1 MGTGYTR
8 NDTANNIAD
17 GNIINASDLDGEF
30 DAIVTAFSTSGH
42 THDGT
47 AAEGG
52 SIEKVGPGQQVTV
65 TATAIHPTSADGVSL
80 GSASNEF
87 SDVYLADSSV
97 IYLGADQDVTLTHV
111 HNTGI
116 ILNSTNQL
124 QFGDSGSYIHQSEDG
139 VLDLVSDTEIEINAT
154 TIDINGNA
162 DISGSLTLGGTQ
174 ITSSATELNILTGTT
189 AASTGVTIENTDK
202 FIVNDGGTMKQLAF
216 TDLET
221 WVESNIDAGA
231 NLTSVGALDSGSI
244 TSNFGN
250 IDNGAS
256 NITSGGLVKIDVD
269 ADADDLT
276 GDSATG
282 RLTLGAGEDLNLYHG
297 GTNSYIVNDTGDLII
312 DTAGDVVLDAD
323 GADVLLKDAGT
334 QYAALTNSSGNLIVK
349 SGTTTALT
357 FSGADV
363 TIAGDLTISGDDLTM
378 GTNTSGMLLIA
389 DGTNFN
395 PTAVT
400 SLSEIST
407 VANDDVFLAIDTSGG
422 GLKKITRSA
431 IVSGLAGSGAISN
444 VVDDSSPQLGADLDT
459 NSFNIAFD
467 DAHGI
472 NDENGNEQI
481 IFQTTSSAVNQFD
494 ITNAATGNSPE
505 ISATGD
511 DTNISLKIT
520 PKGTGQ
526 VIVDGN
532 VGIESGVIDL
542 KNGGSVSTVRFYC
555 ESSNAHYAEITAP
568 AHSAFGGNV
577 TLVLPTTSSN
587 IVGDTATQTLTNKTL
602 TSPVLNTGVSGTA
615 VADEDDM
622 SSNSATKLATQQS
635 IKAYVD
641 SQAANMQFV
650 LEDGDGTEVQITKDS
665 EVKFVEGG
673 GIDIDWTDT
682 SDGSDGDPYDLTFT
696 INAAQTGITSLL
708 ATDIKIGEDDETKI
722 DFETADTIN
731 FYAGNEKQLILTDGA
746 LTPGTNAILDLG
758 TDALEFKDAFFD
770 GTVEA
775 DAITI
780 GGTNVTTIFSPIA
793 GGTGIVTTGALDAGS
808 ITSGFG
814 AIDNGTS
821 GIRTNTVTVETS
833 LLPDASGGADI
844 GSASAEFGDI
854 YIADDKQIKFGSD
867 QDVTIEY
874 DEDGTDSLLI
884 SGGDVTIADDKK
896 LFFGSGKDV
905 GIEYDEDGTDTL
917 LISGDVTIADGTN
930 DFDVA
935 SHDNGTNGLKL
946 GGTLVTAS
954 AAELNYVDGV
964 TSNIQTQLNSSAST
978 GKAIAMAM
986 VFG

>member
-52 SIEKVGPGQQVTV
+52 SIEKIGPGQQVTV
-65 TATAIHPTSADGVSL
+65 TASAIHPTSADGVSL

-87 SDVYLADSSV
+87 SDIYLADSSV
-97 IYLGADQDVTLTHV
+97 IYLGADQDTTLTHV
-111 HNTGI
+111 ADTGI
-116 ILNSTNQL
+116 LLNSTRKI
-124 QFGDSGSYIHQSEDG
+124 QFNDASQFIHGSSAT
-139 VLDLVSDTEIEINAT
+139 VLSLGATDEIDLTAT
-154 TIDINGNA
+154 LIDINGNA
-162 DISGSLTLGGTQ
+162 DISGSLTLGGTA
-174 ITSSATELNILTGTT
+174 ITATAAELNIMDGDTS
-189 AASTGVTIENTDK
+189 ASTGVTIATSDK
-202 FIVNDGGTMKQLAF
+202 FIINDGGTMKQLTF
-216 TDLET
+216 DDLET

-244 TSNFGN
+244 TSGFGN
-250 IDNGAS
+250 IDNGGS
-256 NITSGGLVKIDVD
+256 SITSGGLLKIDVD

-395 PTAVT
+395 PTAVGD
-400 SLSEIST
+400 LSEIST

-422 GLKKITRSA
+422 GLKKITRSTL
-431 IVSGLAGSGAISN
+431 VSGLAGSGAISN
-444 VVDDSSPQLGADLDT
+444 VVDDTTPQLGGNLDT
-459 NSFNIAFD
+459 NSFNILID
-467 DAHGI
+467 DAHFIG
-472 NDENGNEQI
+472 DENGNEQI

-532 VGIESGVIDL
+532 VGIESGLIDL
-542 KNGGSVSTVRFYC
+542 KNGGSVSSVRLYC
-555 ESSNAHYAEITAP
+555 ESSNAHYAAINAP
-568 AHSAFGGNV
+568 AHSDFSGNV
-577 TLVLPTTSSN
+577 TLTLPATTSTL
-587 IVGDTATQTLTNKTL
+587 VGDTVTQTLTNKTL

-641 SQAANMQFV
+641 SQATNMQFV

-722 DFETADTIN
+722 DFETADEIH
-731 FYAGNEKQLILTDGA
+731 FYAANVEQVYLGDNIFGPQSDSDVDLGSSSVRWKDAYVDSITVTGEVDGA
-746 LTPGTNAILDLG
+746 SLDISG
-758 TDALEFKDAFFD
+758 DADID
-770 GTVEA
+770 GTLEA

-780 GGTNVTTIFSPIA
+780 GSTSINSIFSPIA
-793 GGTGIVTTGALDAGS
+793 GGSGIVTTGALDSGS
-808 ITSGFG
+808 ITSNFG

-821 GIRTNTVTVETS
+821 GIRTNTMTVETS

-844 GSASAEFGDI
+844 GSASAEFGDV

-867 QDVTIEY
+867 QDVTM
-874 DEDGTDSLLI
+874 
-884 SGGDVTIADDKK
+884 
-896 LFFGSGKDV
+896 
-905 GIEYDEDGTDTL
+905 EYDEDGTDTL
-917 LISGDVTIADGTN
+917 LVTGNVTLSGDVTIADGTN

>member
-17 GNIINASDLDGEF
+17 GNIINASDFDGEF

-47 AAEGG
+47 SAEGG
-52 SIEKVGPGQQVTV
+52 AITKLGPAQQLTIA
-65 TATAIHPTSADGVSL
+65 ATNITPSTDDAFDIGSSGSEFKDLYLDGVAYLDAISL
-80 GSASNEF
+80 NG
-87 SDVYLADSSV
+87 
-97 IYLGADQDVTLTHV
+97 
-111 HNTGI
+111 
-116 ILNSTNQL
+116 
-124 QFGDSGSYIHQSEDG
+124 
-139 VLDLVSDTEIEINAT
+139 T
-154 TIDINGNA
+154 TITTTGA
-162 DISGSLTLGGTQ
+162 
-174 ITSSATELNILTGTT
+174 ELNIMDGDTS
-189 AASTGVTIENTDK
+189 ASTGVTIATSDK
-202 FIVNDGGTMKQLAF
+202 FIINDGGTMKQITFA
-216 TDLET
+216 DLET
-221 WVESNIDAGA
+221 WAETNLDTTSNI
-231 NLTSVGALDSGSI
+231 TTVGALDAGSI

-282 RLTLGAGEDLNLYHG
+282 RLTIGAGEDLNLYHG

-312 DTAGDVVLDAD
+312 DTAGDVVLDAN
-323 GADVLLKDAGT
+323 GADVLLKDDGT
-334 QYAALTNSSGNLIVK
+334 QYGALTNSSGNLIIK

-378 GTNTSGMLLIA
+378 GTNTDSMLLIA

-395 PTAVT
+395 PTAVGD
-400 SLSEIST
+400 LSEIST
-407 VANDDVFLAIDTSGG
+407 VAGDDVFLAIDTSGG
-422 GLKKITRSA
+422 GLKKITRSTIVA
-431 IVSGLAGSGAISN
+431 GLAVSGAGLSN
-444 VVDDSSPQLGADLDT
+444 VVEDTTPQLGGNLDT
-459 NSFNIAFD
+459 NSHNILID
-467 DAHGI
+467 DAHFIG
-472 NDENGNEQI
+472 DENGNEQI

-526 VIVDGN
+526 VIIDGN

-587 IVGDTATQTLTNKTL
+587 LVGDTATQTLTNKTL

-673 GIDIDWTDT
+673 GIDINWTDT

-780 GGTNVTTIFSPIA
+780 GGTNVTSLFSPIA

-808 ITSGFG
+808 ITSNFG

-844 GSASAEFGDI
+844 GSASAEFGDV

-867 QDVTIEY
+867 QDVTM
-874 DEDGTDSLLI
+874 
-884 SGGDVTIADDKK
+884 
-896 LFFGSGKDV
+896 
-905 GIEYDEDGTDTL
+905 EYDEDGTDTL
-917 LISGDVTIADGTN
+917 LISGDVTIADGSN
-930 DFDVA
+930 DFDIA
-935 SHDNGTNGLKL
+935 SHDGTNGLKL
-946 GGTLVTAS
+946 GGTLVTAT
-954 AAELNYVDGV
+954 AAN
-964 TSNIQTQLNSSAST
+964 LNSAAST

>member
-47 AAEGG
+47 SAEGG
-52 SIEKVGPGQQVTV
+52 AITKLGPAQQLTIA
-65 TATAIHPTSADGVSL
+65 ATNITPSTDDAFDIGSSGSEFKDLYLDGVAYLDAISL
-80 GSASNEF
+80 NGTT
-87 SDVYLADSSV
+87 
-97 IYLGADQDVTLTHV
+97 ITTTGAE
-111 HNTGI
+111 
-116 ILNSTNQL
+116 LNL
-124 QFGDSGSYIHQSEDG
+124 MDGDST
-139 VLDLVSDTEIEINAT
+139 V
-154 TIDINGNA
+154 
-162 DISGSLTLGGTQ
+162 
-174 ITSSATELNILTGTT
+174 GTT
-189 AASTGVTIENTDK
+189 AIADGDGLI
-202 FIVNDGGTMKQLAF
+202 INDAGTMRQTTVQTLAAYLDDEI
-216 TDLET
+216 T
-221 WVESNIDAGA
+221 AMP
-231 NLTSVGALDSGSI
+231 NLVTTGALDSGSI
-244 TSNFGN
+244 TSGFGN

-282 RLTLGAGEDLNLYHG
+282 RLTIGAGEDLNLYHG

-312 DTAGDVVLDAD
+312 DTAGDVVLDAN
-323 GADVLLKDAGT
+323 GADVLLKDDGT
-334 QYAALTNSSGNLIVK
+334 QYGALTNSSGNLIIK

-378 GTNTSGMLLIA
+378 GTNTASMLLIA

-395 PTAVT
+395 PTAVGD
-400 SLSEIST
+400 LSEIST

-422 GLKKITRSA
+422 GLKKITRSTL
-431 IVSGLAGSGAISN
+431 VSGLAVSGASIAN
-444 VVDDSSPQLGADLDT
+444 IVEDTTPQLGGSLDV
-459 NSFNIAFD
+459 NGEDIVSVSDGNI
-467 DAHGI
+467 
-472 NDENGNEQI
+472 
-481 IFQTTSSAVNQFD
+481 T
-494 ITNAATGNSPE
+494 
-505 ISATGD
+505 
-511 DTNISLKIT
+511 LT
-520 PKGTGQ
+520 PNGTG
-526 VIVDGN
+526 VVRIDGSN
-532 VGIESGVIDL
+532 GIDMQSGGISI
-542 KNGGSVSTVRFYC
+542 KNSGAQSYVRFYC
-555 ESSNAHYAEITAP
+555 EVSNAHYAQLQAP

-577 TLVLPTTSSN
+577 TLTLPATTSN
-587 IVGDTATQTLTNKTL
+587 LVGDTATQTLTNKTL

-641 SQAANMQFV
+641 SQSANMQFV

-746 LTPGTNAILDLG
+746 LTPGTNAIIDLG

-780 GGTNVTTIFSPIA
+780 GGTNVTSLFSPIA

-814 AIDNGTS
+814 NIDT
-821 GIRTNTVTVETS
+821 
-833 LLPDASGGADI
+833 
-844 GSASAEFGDI
+844 GSS
-854 YIADDKQIKFGSD
+854 
-867 QDVTIEY
+867 TITTT
-874 DEDGTDSLLI
+874 GLI
-884 SGGDVTIADDKK
+884 SGGSLDIDDVLINGTTIGHTDD
-896 LFFGSGKDV
+896 
-905 GIEYDEDGTDTL
+905 TDLMTL
-917 LISGDVTIADGTN
+917 ANGVLTVAGEVSMTTLDIGGTN
-930 DFDVA
+930 VSA
-935 SHDNGTNGLKL
+935 T
-946 GGTLVTAS
+946 
-954 AAELNYVDGV
+954 AAELNYVAGV
-964 TSNIQTQLNSSAST
+964 TSAIQTQLDAKAST

>member
-1 MGTGYTR
+1 MRQTTVQTLAAYL
-8 NDTANNIAD
+8 DDEITAMPN
-17 GNIINASDLDGEF
+17 L
-30 DAIVTAFSTSGH
+30 VTT
-42 THDGT
+42 
-47 AAEGG
+47 
-52 SIEKVGPGQQVTV
+52 
-65 TATAIHPTSADGVSL
+65 
-80 GSASNEF
+80 
-87 SDVYLADSSV
+87 
-97 IYLGADQDVTLTHV
+97 
-111 HNTGI
+111 
-116 ILNSTNQL
+116 
-124 QFGDSGSYIHQSEDG
+124 
-139 VLDLVSDTEIEINAT
+139 
-154 TIDINGNA
+154 
-162 DISGSLTLGGTQ
+162 
-174 ITSSATELNILTGTT
+174 
-189 AASTGVTIENTDK
+189 
-202 FIVNDGGTMKQLAF
+202 
-216 TDLET
+216 
-221 WVESNIDAGA
+221 
-231 NLTSVGALDSGSI
+231 GALDSGSI
-244 TSNFGN
+244 TSGFGN

-282 RLTLGAGEDLNLYHG
+282 RLTIGAGEDLNLYHG

-312 DTAGDVVLDAD
+312 DTAGDVVLDAN
-323 GADVLLKDAGT
+323 GADVLLKDDGT

-395 PTAVT
+395 PTAVGD
-400 SLSEIST
+400 LSEIST

-422 GLKKITRSA
+422 GLKKITRST

-444 VVDDSSPQLGADLDT
+444 VVDDTTPQLGGDLDT
-459 NSFNIAFD
+459 NSHNILID
-467 DAHGI
+467 DAHFIG
-472 NDENGNEQI
+472 DENGNEQI

-494 ITNAATGNSPE
+494 ITNAATGNAPE

-526 VIVDGN
+526 VIIDGN

-587 IVGDTATQTLTNKTL
+587 LVGDTATQTLTNKTL

-641 SQAANMQFV
+641 SQSANMQFV

-722 DFETADTIN
+722 DFETADEIH
-731 FYAGNEKQLILTDGA
+731 FYAANVEQVYLGDNIFGPQSDSDVDLGSSSVRWKDAYVDSITVTGEVDGA
-746 LTPGTNAILDLG
+746 SLDISG
-758 TDALEFKDAFFD
+758 DADID
-770 GTVEA
+770 GTLEA

-780 GGTNVTTIFSPIA
+780 GSTSINSIFSPIA
-793 GGTGIVTTGALDAGS
+793 GGSGIVTTGALDSGS

-814 AIDNGTS
+814 AIDNGES
-821 GIRTNTVTVETS
+821 GIRTNTMTVETS

-844 GSASAEFGDI
+844 GSASAEFGDV

-867 QDVTIEY
+867 QDVTM
-874 DEDGTDSLLI
+874 
-884 SGGDVTIADDKK
+884 
-896 LFFGSGKDV
+896 
-905 GIEYDEDGTDTL
+905 EYDEDGTDTL
-917 LISGDVTIADGTN
+917 LVTGNVTLSGDVTVADGTN
-930 DFDVA
+930 NFDVA
-935 SHDNGTNGLKL
+935 SHDGTNGLKL
-946 GGTLVTAS
+946 GGTLVTSNAT
-954 AAELNYVDGV
+954 ELNKLDGISTTSTELGYVNGV
-964 TSNIQTQLNSSAST
+964 TSAIQTQLDAKAST

>member
-17 GNIINASDLDGEF
+17 GNIINASDFDGEF

-47 AAEGG
+47 SAEGG
-52 SIEKVGPGQQVTV
+52 PITKLGPAQQLTIAATSITPSTDD
-65 TATAIHPTSADGVSL
+65 AFDL
-80 GSASNEF
+80 GS
-87 SDVYLADSSV
+87 
-97 IYLGADQDVTLTHV
+97 
-111 HNTGI
+111 
-116 ILNSTNQL
+116 
-124 QFGDSGSYIHQSEDG
+124 SGSEFKDLFLDG
-139 VLDLVSDTEIEINAT
+139 IAYLDAISLNGT
-154 TIDINGNA
+154 T
-162 DISGSLTLGGTQ
+162 
-174 ITSSATELNILTGTT
+174 ITSSGTELNILTGTT
-189 AASTGVTIENTDK
+189 AASTGVTIATSDK
-202 FIVNDGGTMKQLAF
+202 FIINDGGTMKQITFA
-216 TDLET
+216 DLET
-221 WVESNIDAGA
+221 WAETNLDTTSNI
-231 NLTSVGALDSGSI
+231 TTVGALDAGSI

-312 DTAGDVVLDAD
+312 DTAGDVILDAD
-323 GADVLLKDAGT
+323 GADIILKDDGT
-334 QYAALTNSSGNLIVK
+334 QYGALTNSSGNLVVK

-357 FSGADV
+357 FSGANV

-378 GTNTSGMLLIA
+378 GTNTDSMLLVA

-395 PTAVT
+395 PTAVGD
-400 SLSEIST
+400 LSEIST

-444 VVDDSSPQLGADLDT
+444 GVDDTTPQLGGSLDV
-459 NSFNIAFD
+459 NGEDIVSVS
-467 DAHGI
+467 
-472 NDENGNEQI
+472 NGN
-481 IFQTTSSAVNQFD
+481 
-494 ITNAATGNSPE
+494 IT
-505 ISATGD
+505 
-511 DTNISLKIT
+511 LT
-520 PKGTGQ
+520 PNGSG
-526 VIVDGN
+526 VVRVDGSN
-532 VGIESGVIDL
+532 GIDMQSGAISI
-542 KNGGSVSTVRFYC
+542 KNSGAQSYVRFYC
-555 ESSNAHYAEITAP
+555 EASNAHYAQLQAP
-568 AHSAFGGNV
+568 AHSAFSGNV
-577 TLVLPTTSSN
+577 TLTLPATTSN
-587 IVGDTATQTLTNKTL
+587 LVGDTATQTLTNKTL

-673 GIDIDWTDT
+673 GIDINWTDT

-758 TDALEFKDAFFD
+758 TDSLEFKDAFFD

-780 GGTNVTTIFSPIA
+780 GGTNVTSIFSPIA
-793 GGTGIVTTGALDAGS
+793 GGSGIVTTGALDSGS

-821 GIRTNTVTVETS
+821 GIRTNTMTVETS

-844 GSASAEFGDI
+844 GSASAEFGDV

-867 QDVTIEY
+867 QDVTM
-874 DEDGTDSLLI
+874 
-884 SGGDVTIADDKK
+884 
-896 LFFGSGKDV
+896 
-905 GIEYDEDGTDTL
+905 EYDEDGTDTL
-917 LISGDVTIADGTN
+917 LISGDVTIADGSN
-930 DFDVA
+930 DFDIA
-935 SHDNGTNGLKL
+935 SHDGTNGLKL
-946 GGTLVTAS
+946 GGTLVTAT
-954 AAELNYVDGV
+954 AAN
-964 TSNIQTQLNSSAST
+964 LNSAAST

>member
-17 GNIINASDLDGEF
+17 GNIINASDFDGEF

-47 AAEGG
+47 SAEGG
-52 SIEKVGPGQQVTV
+52 AITKLGPAQQLTIA
-65 TATAIHPTSADGVSL
+65 ATNITPSTDDAFDIGSSGSEFKDLYLDGVAYLDAISL
-80 GSASNEF
+80 NGTT
-87 SDVYLADSSV
+87 
-97 IYLGADQDVTLTHV
+97 ITTTGAE
-111 HNTGI
+111 
-116 ILNSTNQL
+116 LNL
-124 QFGDSGSYIHQSEDG
+124 MDGDST
-139 VLDLVSDTEIEINAT
+139 V
-154 TIDINGNA
+154 
-162 DISGSLTLGGTQ
+162 
-174 ITSSATELNILTGTT
+174 GTT
-189 AASTGVTIENTDK
+189 AIADGDGLI
-202 FIVNDGGTMKQLAF
+202 INDAGTMRQTTVQTLAAYLDDEI
-216 TDLET
+216 T
-221 WVESNIDAGA
+221 AMP
-231 NLTSVGALDSGSI
+231 NLVTTGALDSGSI
-244 TSNFGN
+244 TSGFGN

-282 RLTLGAGEDLNLYHG
+282 RLTIGAGEDLNLYHG

-312 DTAGDVVLDAD
+312 DTAGDVVLDAN
-323 GADVLLKDAGT
+323 GADVLLKDDGT
-334 QYAALTNSSGNLIVK
+334 QYGALTNSSGNLIIK

-378 GTNTSGMLLIA
+378 GTNTASMLLIA

-395 PTAVT
+395 PTAVGD
-400 SLSEIST
+400 LSEIST

-422 GLKKITRSA
+422 GLKKITRSTL
-431 IVSGLAGSGAISN
+431 VSGLAVSGASIAN
-444 VVDDSSPQLGADLDT
+444 IVEDTTPQLGGSLDV
-459 NSFNIAFD
+459 NGEDIVSVSDGNI
-467 DAHGI
+467 
-472 NDENGNEQI
+472 
-481 IFQTTSSAVNQFD
+481 T
-494 ITNAATGNSPE
+494 
-505 ISATGD
+505 
-511 DTNISLKIT
+511 LT
-520 PKGTGQ
+520 PNGTG
-526 VIVDGN
+526 VVRIDGSN
-532 VGIESGVIDL
+532 GIDMQSGGISI
-542 KNGGSVSTVRFYC
+542 KNSGAQSYVRFYC
-555 ESSNAHYAEITAP
+555 EVSNAHYAQLQAP

-577 TLVLPTTSSN
+577 TLTLPATTSN
-587 IVGDTATQTLTNKTL
+587 LVGDTATQTLTNKTL

-641 SQAANMQFV
+641 SQSANMQFV

-746 LTPGTNAILDLG
+746 LTPGTNAIIDLG

-780 GGTNVTTIFSPIA
+780 GGTNVTSLFSPIA

-814 AIDNGTS
+814 NIDT
-821 GIRTNTVTVETS
+821 
-833 LLPDASGGADI
+833 
-844 GSASAEFGDI
+844 GSS
-854 YIADDKQIKFGSD
+854 
-867 QDVTIEY
+867 TITTT
-874 DEDGTDSLLI
+874 GLI
-884 SGGDVTIADDKK
+884 SGGSLDIDDVLINGTTIGHTDD
-896 LFFGSGKDV
+896 
-905 GIEYDEDGTDTL
+905 TDLMTL
-917 LISGDVTIADGTN
+917 ANGVLTVAGEVSMTTLDIGGTN
-930 DFDVA
+930 VSA
-935 SHDNGTNGLKL
+935 T
-946 GGTLVTAS
+946 
-954 AAELNYVDGV
+954 AAELNYVAGV
-964 TSNIQTQLNSSAST
+964 TSAIQTQLDAKAST

>member
-17 GNIINASDLDGEF
+17 GNIINASDFDGEF

-47 AAEGG
+47 SAEGG
-52 SIEKVGPGQQVTV
+52 PITKLGPAQQLTIA
-65 TATAIHPTSADGVSL
+65 ATNITPSTDDAFDL
-80 GSASNEF
+80 GS
-87 SDVYLADSSV
+87 
-97 IYLGADQDVTLTHV
+97 
-111 HNTGI
+111 
-116 ILNSTNQL
+116 
-124 QFGDSGSYIHQSEDG
+124 SGSEFKDLFLDG
-139 VLDLVSDTEIEINAT
+139 IAYLDAISLNGT
-154 TIDINGNA
+154 T
-162 DISGSLTLGGTQ
+162 
-174 ITSSATELNILTGTT
+174 ITSSGTELNILTGTT
-189 AASTGVTIENTDK
+189 AASTGVTIATSDK
-202 FIVNDGGTMKQLAF
+202 FIINDGGTMKQITFA
-216 TDLET
+216 DLET
-221 WVESNIDAGA
+221 WAETNLDTTSNI
-231 NLTSVGALDSGSI
+231 TTVGALDAGSI
-244 TSNFGN
+244 TSGFGN
-250 IDNGAS
+250 IDNGSS

-323 GADVLLKDAGT
+323 GADIVLKDDGT
-334 QYAALTNSSGNLIVK
+334 QYGALTNSSGNLVVK

-357 FSGADV
+357 FSGANV

-378 GTNTSGMLLIA
+378 GTNTDSMLLVA

-395 PTAVT
+395 PTAVGD
-400 SLSEIST
+400 LSEIST

-422 GLKKITRSA
+422 GLKKITRST
-431 IVSGLAGSGAISN
+431 IISGLAVSGASIANVVEDDTPQLGGSLDVNGEDIVSVSNGNITLTPNGSGVVRVDGSNGIDMQSGAISIKN
-444 VVDDSSPQLGADLDT
+444 SGAQ
-459 NSFNIAFD
+459 SY
-467 DAHGI
+467 
-472 NDENGNEQI
+472 
-481 IFQTTSSAVNQFD
+481 
-494 ITNAATGNSPE
+494 
-505 ISATGD
+505 
-511 DTNISLKIT
+511 
-520 PKGTGQ
+520 
-526 VIVDGN
+526 
-532 VGIESGVIDL
+532 
-542 KNGGSVSTVRFYC
+542 VRFYC
-555 ESSNAHYAEITAP
+555 ESSNAHYAQLQAP
-568 AHSAFGGNV
+568 AHSDFSGNV
-577 TLVLPTTSSN
+577 TLTLPATTSN
-587 IVGDTATQTLTNKTL
+587 LVGDTATQTLTNKTL

-673 GIDIDWTDT
+673 GIDINWTDT

-758 TDALEFKDAFFD
+758 TDSLEFKDAFFD

-780 GGTNVTTIFSPIA
+780 GGTNVTSLFSPIA
-793 GGTGIVTTGALDAGS
+793 GGSSIVTTGALDSGS

-821 GIRTNTVTVETS
+821 GIRTNTMTVETS

-844 GSASAEFGDI
+844 GSASAEFGDV

-867 QDVTIEY
+867 QDVTM
-874 DEDGTDSLLI
+874 
-884 SGGDVTIADDKK
+884 
-896 LFFGSGKDV
+896 
-905 GIEYDEDGTDTL
+905 EYDEDGTDTL
-917 LISGDVTIADGTN
+917 LISGDVTIADGSN
-930 DFDVA
+930 DFNIA
-935 SHDNGTNGLKL
+935 SHDGTNGLKL
-946 GGTLVTAS
+946 GGTLVTAT
-954 AAELNYVDGV
+954 AAN
-964 TSNIQTQLNSSAST
+964 LNSAAST